1 MSVWDRLI
9 GQAGAVEQLRAAA
22 AAGRRALAGD
32 ERAKVAH
39 SWLFTGPPGSGR
51 SVAARCLAAALQCT
65 GAEPGCGE
73 CSGCRSVLAGSHP
86 DVNELTTEAMTYK
99 VEEVRG
105 WLEVAYSRPSLG
117 RWRVLIVE
125 DADRMT
131 PQTSNVILKSL
142 EEPPGQT
149 LWLLCAPSPDDLL
162 ITVRSRCRQLRLTT
176 PPVDSL
182 TKLLMQEAGVSQ
194 DQAHLAAQIS
204 QSHVGYARA
213 LARDPQLR
221 QAQVEA
227 LMTALRP
234 QSVGEAVVAAQQL
247 LDLAKKNSV
256 NRLEERNAEEL
267 ATFKQNLGLQ
277 PGERVPRPVQA
288 QIRQLEEDQKRRA
301 KRSLADE
308 LDRILVDLLG
318 FFRDVTVVQL
328 GSPVPPINPDLMD
341 QVSWWAERVDARGVV
356 DRTEAINLARERLQ
370 TNVATTLMLE
380 ALLISLVRPD
390 LAN

>member
-22 AAGRRALAGD
+22 TAGRRALAGD

-142 EEPPGQT
+142 EEPPAQT

-194 DQAHLAAQIS
+194 DHAHLAAQIS